1 MLCTYAV
8 QCHLLAAL
16 TPLVP
21 SSVQIRLSPATCLQF
36 LCMVPP
42 CRASFPERSPLKN
55 ELRCSMNCIWISLL
69 VIVLFHLF
77 TQATATR
84 TPFSSTSRVSR
95 GCAVRTST
103 ATSRSCGSW
112 ARPVCFSFPLVL
124 CNFLGRPLT
133 CVKVTVSA
141 HEAPRKTAQKS
152 SEHTL
157 EA

>member
-1 MLCTYAV
+1 MLQCSSLFNAV
-8 QCHLLAAL
+8 YRIPVWTLAHFANFDYL
-16 TPLVP
+16 RSNGIDQNPVKLVL
-21 SSVQIRLSPATCLQF
+21 ITC
-36 LCMVPP
+36 
-42 CRASFPERSPLKN
+42 
-55 ELRCSMNCIWISLL
+55 ISLL

-112 ARPVCFSFPLVL
+112 ARPVCFSFPLFL
-124 CNFLGRPLT
+124 CIFLGRPLT